1 MLIDEPIFKLLK
13 KAINKDGWLELPA
26 FGNSMFPYIQADD
39 VCRFSFC
46 HPSELKK
53 GDVILVQL
61 QTGQL
66 IAHRLVKKQI
76 VNYQHVF
83 ILKGDTNLGF
93 DKPIEEGQILG
104 KLVGVKKQHIHLS
117 PEHFIVRLWGGMIL
131 TFPVL
136 SGILRKYLNRKLK
149 LQFK

>member
-13 KAINKDGWLELPA
+13 QAINKDGWIELPA
-26 FGNSMFPYIQADD
+26 FGNSMFPYIRSDD
-39 VCRFSFC
+39 VCRFSPC
-46 HPSELKK
+46 DSSQLKK
-53 GDVILVQL
+53 GDVVLVQL

-104 KLVGVKKQHIHLS
+104 KLVDVKKQHIHLS
-117 PEHFIVRLWGGMIL
+117 PDHFIMRLWGGMIL

-136 SGILRKYLNRKLK
+136 SSILRKYLNRKLK

>member
-13 KAINKDGWLELPA
+13 QSIKKDGWLELPA
-26 FGNSMFPYIQADD
+26 FGNSMFPYIQEDD

-53 GDVILVQL
+53 GDVVLVKL
-61 QTGQL
+61 KTGQL

-93 DKPIEEGQILG
+93 DQPVEERQILG
-104 KLVGVKKQHIHLS
+104 KLICVKKQHIQLKPKHL
-117 PEHFIVRLWGGMIL
+117 IVRLWGGMIL
-131 TFPVL
+131 TFPLL